1 MKYPD
6 VSCSSEI
13 RQPGKRGWWTC
24 VCYVS
29 PTSLAACSLTS
40 KEEKQEVVRSAP
52 TILQAGH
59 SIYHRK
65 SFFFPPVFSSVQ
77 KPNHYYSLS
86 NYPISAFPCTKCE
99 QKRCAKILRP
109 FFYTLTDM
117 RTPNARGTSAQTV
130 QPPHRPPPALCP
142 R

>member
-1 MKYPD
+1 MRHSTAGVKTMKYPD

-65 SFFFPPVFSSVQ
+65 SFFSTRFQFCS
-77 KPNHYYSLS
+77 KAKSL
-86 NYPISAFPCTKCE
+86 
-99 QKRCAKILRP
+99 L
-109 FFYTLTDM
+109 
-117 RTPNARGTSAQTV
+117 
-130 QPPHRPPPALCP
+130 
-142 R
+142 